1 MFVTPKTKI
10 IILETSFHKSFFILS
25 FRYSQCILGA
35 PTCVNIKI
43 VIDVVLVHKIQLTGN
58 CQLLLSSLPVLILG
72 AGSQH

>member
-1 MFVTPKTKI
+1 MF
-10 IILETSFHKSFFILS
+10 
-25 FRYSQCILGA
+25 
-35 PTCVNIKI
+35 NIKI